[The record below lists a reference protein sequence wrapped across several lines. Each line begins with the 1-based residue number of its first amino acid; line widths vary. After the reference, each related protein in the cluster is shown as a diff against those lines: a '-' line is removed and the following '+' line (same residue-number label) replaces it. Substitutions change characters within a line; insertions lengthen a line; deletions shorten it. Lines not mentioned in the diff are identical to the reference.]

1 VKRMF
6 DVAFAAL
13 VLVIVGPLLLVCA
26 VAIRLDSAGPVL
38 YKQKRVGYKGEVF
51 DIYKFRS
58 MVSDADRIG
67 SYQTAQNDTRI
78 TRVGAFLRR
87 TSLDELPQ
95 LFNVLKGDM
104 SFVGPRPDVPAQR
117 ENYTDQEWAKRT
129 SVKPGITGLT
139 QATLRSAATKEQRL
153 SLDLEYVDNASLL
166 MDLKILLLT
175 VRQVL
180 GKGSF

>member
-1 VKRMF
+1 MKRMF
-6 DVAFAAL
+6 DIAFAAL
-13 VLVIVGPLLLVCA
+13 ILVITAPLLLVCA
-26 VAIRLDSAGPVL
+26 IAVRLDSAGPVL

-67 SYQTAQNDTRI
+67 SYQTTQNDTRI

-104 SFVGPRPDVPAQR
+104 SFVGPRPDVPMQR